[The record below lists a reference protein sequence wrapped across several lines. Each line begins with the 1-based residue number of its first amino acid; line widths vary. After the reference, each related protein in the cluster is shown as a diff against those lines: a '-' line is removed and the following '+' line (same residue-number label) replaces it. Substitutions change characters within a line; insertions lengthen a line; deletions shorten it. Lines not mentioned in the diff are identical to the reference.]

1 MDNLYGHEY
10 MKVGC
15 NCAQATLV
23 SLAKEAGLTKDEAMK
38 MACPFGGGCRAGEIC
53 GAAVGALLALG
64 QVFGNTNWE
73 DKETRQKADALAVQ
87 FNQWFKAKYGVVTC
101 RELTGVDTSTP
112 EGKQYFHD
120 HPEIK
125 EKICFHAVDDSI
137 EKMKKIITENK

>member
-1 MDNLYGHEY
+1 MDKIYGHEY

-23 SLAKEAGLTKDEAMK
+23 SLAEEAGLTTAEAMK

-64 QVFGNTNWE
+64 QVFGNTDWE
-73 DKETRQKADALAVQ
+73 DKETRQKADALAIE
-87 FNQWFKAKYGVVTC
+87 FGQWFKATHGAMTC
-101 RELTGVDTSTP
+101 RDLVGADTSTP

-125 EKICFHAVDDSI
+125 ERVCFKAVDSSI
-137 EKMKKIITENK
+137 EKIKEIIAANK

>member
-23 SLAKEAGLTKDEAMK
+23 SLAEAAGLTKDEAMK

-87 FNQWFKAKYGVVTC
+87 FNRWFKAKYGVVTC

-137 EKMKKIITENK
+137 EMMKKIITENK